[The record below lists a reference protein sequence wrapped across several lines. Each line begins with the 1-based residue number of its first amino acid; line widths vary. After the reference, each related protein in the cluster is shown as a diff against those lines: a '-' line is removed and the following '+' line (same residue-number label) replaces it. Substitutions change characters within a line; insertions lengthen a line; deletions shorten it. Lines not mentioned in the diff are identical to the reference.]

1 MVMKGMIDH
10 ILINCIDRER
20 ALPFYSWLLPK
31 LGFRTQVALPDNPLV
46 VGWIGRN
53 TNVWLNVADES
64 LRDQP
69 FDRRRVG
76 LRELA
81 FAADTREEVDEIA
94 RGIESHG
101 GAVIDAP
108 QDYPY
113 WPGYYSVFFTD
124 PDGIKLEV
132 VLNPQHLPK

>member
-1 MVMKGMIDH
+1 MKGMIDH

-31 LGFRTQVALPDNPLV
+31 LGFKVQVPLPDNPSV
-46 VGWIGRN
+46 VGWIGRS
-53 TNVWLNVADES
+53 TNLWLNVADES
-64 LRDQP
+64 LREQS

-81 FAADTREEVDEIA
+81 FAADSREEVDEIA
-94 RGIESHG
+94 RELESHG
-101 GAVIDAP
+101 GKITDP
-108 QDYPY
+108 PREYPY

-132 VLNPQHLPK
+132 VMNPQHHQK

>member
-1 MVMKGMIDH
+1 MKGAIDH

-20 ALPFYSWLLPK
+20 ALPFYAWLMPK
-31 LGFRTQVALPDNPLV
+31 LGFKTQVTLPNDPQV
-46 VGWIGRN
+46 VGFIGRN
-53 TNVWLNVADES
+53 TNVWLNQADES
-64 LRDQP
+64 MRSQS

-81 FAADTREEVDEIA
+81 FAAETRDEVDAIAAEIEA
-94 RGIESHG
+94 HG
-101 GAVIDAP
+101 GKITDPP
-108 QDYPY
+108 QEYAY

-132 VLNPQHLPK
+132 VLNPQHHPK